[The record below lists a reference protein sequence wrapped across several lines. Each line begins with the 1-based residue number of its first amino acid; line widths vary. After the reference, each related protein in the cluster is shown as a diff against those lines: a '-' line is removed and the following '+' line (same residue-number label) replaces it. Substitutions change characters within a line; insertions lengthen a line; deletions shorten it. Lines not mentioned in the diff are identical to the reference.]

1 MREWERREGGEWD
14 FRGGSDWRRPGPGGE
29 DWGQEEIIF
38 TQILSVI
45 SPNVNQSATAK
56 RSCCLC
62 SEKKVSKVMLVI
74 FILINL
80 TMIACGGVVFTLGL
94 TGYWADNPH
103 FAYLMVNKMKTY

>member
-1 MREWERREGGEWD
+1 MR
-14 FRGGSDWRRPGPGGE
+14 SDKV
-29 DWGQEEIIF
+29 EIVF

-45 SPNVNQSATAK
+45 PPNASQRPAK

-103 FAYLMVNKMKTY
+103 FAYLMVIKMKTY